1 MRLRVL
7 VLAPLFLSALSA
19 PAFALTQ
26 PNGAQIPSPMGCANN
41 APTGLLAAMACACTA
56 PGICNIGAPCPGGA
70 TACANGEN
78 GTCET
83 TLWHSPN
90 DNSCIPSNESGLDPT
105 TQATTTPE
113 TFHPTCGQTFT
124 VISRGTAEFQ
134 DIFGWYNAT
143 TNGQPPP
150 TSDLHVMIQ
159 CGDAAGKSATLDV
172 QTDPSYKGGDI
183 GFFLLTPESHTSKG
197 ACATGTSCCPTVAG
211 FASGTGY
218 AYYSQRE
225 LNPDTSATAPYIH
238 LLIMPGTIAP
248 NRFYFAWEDTFDTTS
263 ADFTDLVTAVD
274 GVECSGAGVPCTTAK
289 LGACALGITV
299 CSQGSSLSCNPLVQ
313 PQPETCNGL
322 DDNCDGTVDNGA
334 TCPTP
339 GDVCSNGQCVGFC
352 SLENPCTGGLSCD
365 STTGMCVDPKCVGV
379 TCNANQVCTG
389 GQCETACNGVVCPYG
404 QTCVNN
410 ACINLCA
417 GVACPSGQAC
427 RDGVCFA
434 GCASCGGITC
444 DAPLSCD
451 STSGGCVDLSCSTP
465 CPSGT
470 YCSSGACVPTCSG
483 AVCPGG
489 AACTNGSCAAPPSV
503 GGALDGG
510 LTVPTGGYPS
520 GTDDGGVGGVNGGN
534 GDTSGAFAPHSGAC
548 GCSAPG
554 VDPNGPEYAGAF
566 FAALAIGG
574 VITRRRRRAR

>member
-1 MRLRVL
+1 
-7 VLAPLFLSALSA
+7 
-19 PAFALTQ
+19 
-26 PNGAQIPSPMGCANN
+26 
-41 APTGLLAAMACACTA
+41 
-56 PGICNIGAPCPGGA
+56 
-70 TACANGEN
+70 
-78 GTCET
+78 
-83 TLWHSPN
+83 
-90 DNSCIPSNESGLDPT
+90 
-105 TQATTTPE
+105 
-113 TFHPTCGQTFT
+113 
-124 VISRGTAEFQ
+124 
-134 DIFGWYNAT
+134 
-143 TNGQPPP
+143 
-150 TSDLHVMIQ
+150 
-159 CGDAAGKSATLDV
+159 
-172 QTDPSYKGGDI
+172 
-183 GFFLLTPESHTSKG
+183 
-197 ACATGTSCCPTVAG
+197 
-211 FASGTGY
+211 
-218 AYYSQRE
+218 
-225 LNPDTSATAPYIH
+225 
-238 LLIMPGTIAP
+238 MPGTIAP

-274 GVECSGAGVPCTTAK
+274 GVECSGAGVPCTTGK
-289 LGACALGITV
+289 LGACALGITI
-299 CSQGSSLSCNPLVQ
+299 CSQGSSLSCNQIVQ

-352 SLENPCTGGLSCD
+352 SLENPCTGGLSCN
-365 STTGMCVDPKCVGV
+365 SANGMCVDPKCVGV
-379 TCNANQVCTG
+379 TCNADQVCTG

-417 GVACPSGQAC
+417 GVACPSGEAC

-451 STSGGCVDLSCSTP
+451 STSGACVDLSCASP

-470 YCSSGACVPTCSG
+470 FCSSGACVPTCSG

-489 AACTNGSCAAPPSV
+489 AACTNGSCAAPPTV

-510 LTVPTGGYPS
+510 LTLPTGGYPS
-520 GTDDGGVGGVNGGN
+520 GTDDGGIGGANGGN
-534 GDTSGAFAPHSGAC
+534 GDSSGTFAPHSGAC

-554 VDPNGPEYAGAF
+554 ADPNGAEYAGAF

-574 VITRRRRRAR
+574 VVTRRRRRAR